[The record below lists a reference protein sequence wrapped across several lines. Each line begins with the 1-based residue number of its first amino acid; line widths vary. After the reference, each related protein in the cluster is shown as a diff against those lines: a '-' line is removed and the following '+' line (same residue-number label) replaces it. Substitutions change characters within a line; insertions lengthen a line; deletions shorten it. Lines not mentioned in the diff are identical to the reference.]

1 MPEPIR
7 NETNRIAAEE
17 RLKELENELR
27 LENDNRFNALA
38 GKDYD
43 DSNVEKV
50 SESFSKSKRPTETL
64 LRCFATDRSPCL
76 IFSQSLIASNE

>member
-43 DSNVEKV
+43 ESNVEKV
-50 SESFSKSKRPTETL
+50 SDSF
-64 LRCFATDRSPCL
+64 LRV
-76 IFSQSLIASNE
+76 